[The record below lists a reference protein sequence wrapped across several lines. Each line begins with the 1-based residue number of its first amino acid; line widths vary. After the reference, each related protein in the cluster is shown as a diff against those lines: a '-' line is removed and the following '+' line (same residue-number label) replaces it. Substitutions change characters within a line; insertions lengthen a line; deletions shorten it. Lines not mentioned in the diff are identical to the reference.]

1 MHFLNPHP
9 TSLGGFTTMPPI
21 ATYITEVPQHETKCA
36 HSEAPGGLTMTPY
49 SIVPRSE
56 AANNA
61 DIWLARVQIWLK
73 TLQ

>member
-9 TSLGGFTTMPPI
+9 TSLDGFTMMPPI
-21 ATYITEVPQHETKCA
+21 ATYITDAPQHKTERA

-49 SIVPRSE
+49 SIVPWSE

-61 DIWLARVQIWLK
+61 DI
-73 TLQ
+73 